1 MDDFPNSAGQG
12 NLPSHRRNQGRL
24 NSEGSRPVK
33 EAFDQRELP
42 RGGLLLVWGDF
53 VAQIG
58 VYPETIKDTM
68 GLPCGV
74 PRLYVVPERLFDVAQ
89 GISMAELEFP
99 IYYNFFLKGQKT
111 VVVCQRNRFRAI
123 VAVLQESIFGPR
135 SLNLERDYP
144 SGHRLPE
151 MKAEMAYF
159 KDGPLTLR
167 DLVDFRLFD
176 EQGQVDLGE
185 VRIRLAGADRYRF
198 ERLGQ
203 LREATFRTPPRPSPA
218 GESAQRFRPPFF
230 GLTIIGSGHGFDPK
244 QDTTGFV
251 IWLNGRG
258 VLVDPPV
265 NTTRWLRKHGIDTRM
280 ISDLVLTHCHADHD
294 SGTLQKIL
302 EEGRI
307 NLHTTRTVLESFL
320 RKYKGLL
327 GLTGQQMRLLFNFHP
342 FRVAE
347 SVNIAGGSFFFRYN
361 FHSIPTLGLEVS
373 FQGKKLAYSGDTLYD
388 AETLQRLHREDLFS
402 ETRLHE
408 LLGFS
413 WDADLIIHEAGIPPV
428 HTPLSVLNA
437 LSDSIK
443 ERLYLNHL
451 NASSIPEGSGLRMA
465 PTGVDKTFVLEVPPP
480 DLWLAQRML
489 DVLSGVELFQQMGIE
504 KAAVFLRIA
513 RLQQFQAGQMILH
526 RGDPGDRF
534 YLILSGEADVARD
547 GKVLSTLGR
556 FDYFG
561 EVALMLSQSRTADI
575 VACSDLEV
583 LAVERADFF
592 RFIRGTVAESAL
604 LAVAESRLHDA
615 WPLMNDNPFLEKL
628 SVMQKTSLIPLMKL
642 RQIPPER
649 PLFRQGDRVRCL
661 YLLRDG
667 RVRLEAE
674 GSDPVTAGH
683 GALVGRLRAHGERH
697 AVSVVTETTTSAYVI
712 AIADMEEF
720 FLANPG
726 TYVRFLAVVRS
737 RPSEVT

>member
-1 MDDFPNSAGQG
+1 M
-12 NLPSHRRNQGRL
+12 
-24 NSEGSRPVK
+24 
-33 EAFDQRELP
+33 
-42 RGGLLLVWGDF
+42 LVWGDF
-53 VAQIG
+53 AAQIG

-74 PRLYVVPERLFDVAQ
+74 PRLFILPERLFDVTQ
-89 GISMAELEFP
+89 GISIGELEFP
-99 IYYNFFLKGQKT
+99 VYYNFFLKGQKT
-111 VVVCQRNRFRAI
+111 VVVCQRSRFRAI
-123 VAVLQESIFGPR
+123 VAVLKESVFGPS
-135 SLNLERDYP
+135 SLSLERDYP
-144 SGHRLPE
+144 PGHRLPA
-151 MKAEMAYF
+151 MRAEMAHF

-167 DLVDFRLFD
+167 DLVEFRIFD
-176 EQGQVDLGE
+176 EQGRVE
-185 VRIRLAGADRYRF
+185 VGGATISLVGNDRYRF
-198 ERLGQ
+198 ERQGQ
-203 LREATFRTPPRPSPA
+203 VRDVTFRTPPRPAPG
-218 GESAQRFRPPFF
+218 GETAQRFRPPFF

-265 NTTRWLRKHGIDTRM
+265 NTTRWLRARGIDRRL

-342 FRVAE
+342 VRVGE
-347 SVNIAGGSFFFRYN
+347 SVNIAGGSFYFRYN

-373 FQGKKLAYSGDTLYD
+373 FQGKKMAYSGDTLYD
-388 AETLQRLHREDLFS
+388 PETLQRLHREGLLS

-413 WDADLIIHEAGIPPV
+413 WDADLILHEAGIPPV

-437 LSDSIK
+437 LSDNIK

-465 PTGVDKTFVLEVPPP
+465 PTGVDNTFVLDVPPP
-480 DLWLAQRML
+480 ELWLAQRML

-513 RLQQFQAGQMILH
+513 RLEQFRTGELILH

-534 YLILSGEADVARD
+534 YLILSGEANVERD
-547 GKVLSTLGR
+547 GRVLSSLGR

-615 WPLMNDNPFLEKL
+615 WALMNENPFLEKL
-628 SVMQKTSLIPLMKL
+628 SVMQKTCLIPLMKL
-642 RQIPPER
+642 RQIPVGR

-661 YLLRDG
+661 YLVRDG
-667 RVRLEAE
+667 QVRLEAS
-674 GSDPVTAGH
+674 GSEPVTAGR

-697 AVSVVTETTTSAYVI
+697 AVGVVTETVTSAYVI

-726 TYVRFLAVVRS
+726 TFVRFLAVARS